1 MNRFLKKRRLNL
13 SDLFS
18 GFAGSS
24 LIALPWIAFL
34 AGLGGSVHCVG
45 MCGGLVSAT
54 SKTRKEIWLY
64 QVGRLLGYSFLG
76 LFGGTLGHI
85 FSQYFNSQVTSLL
98 PAIALGGLFI
108 IWGLKTFRGEAKK
121 IKPNLFSKMRQS
133 IWSKIIPTLPG
144 PGKSFG
150 VGLFSILLPCG
161 FLYSMIIV
169 VTSFHDP
176 IKALIATF
184 FFWVGTL
191 PALTIAP
198 DILVK
203 YLKKFLNSSPKVL
216 GSSFMIIGIVTIA
229 YRISMTYHLHHG
241 GSCH

>member
-1 MNRFLKKRRLNL
+1 M

-18 GFAGSS
+18 GLAGSS

-54 SKTRKEIWLY
+54 SKTRKEIWSY

-76 LFGGTLGHI
+76 LFGGTLGHL
-85 FSQYFNSQVTSLL
+85 FSQFFNSEITNLL
-98 PAIALGGLFI
+98 PAIALGGVFI
-108 IWGLKTFRGEAKK
+108 LWGYKTFKGDSKQVK
-121 IKPNLFSKMRQS
+121 TNFFSKARS
-133 IWSKIIPTLPG
+133 TIWNKIIPTTPG
-144 PGKSFG
+144 NSKSFG

-161 FLYSMIIV
+161 FLYSLIIV

-198 DILVK
+198 ELLISN
-203 YLKKFLNSSPKVL
+203 LKKFLNTSPRFL
-216 GSSFMIIGIVTIA
+216 GACFMLIGVVTIA
-229 YRISMTYHLHHG
+229 YRINTTYHIHLG
-241 GSCH
+241 ASCH

>member
-1 MNRFLKKRRLNL
+1 L

-18 GFAGSS
+18 HFSHSS

-54 SKTRKEIWLY
+54 SKTRKEIWSY
-64 QVGRLLGYSFLG
+64 QLGRLLGYSLLG
-76 LFGGTLGHI
+76 LFGGTLGHL
-85 FSQYFNSQVTSLL
+85 FSRYINNHITNLL
-98 PAIALGGLFI
+98 PAITLGGLFI
-108 IWGLKTFRGEAKK
+108 IWGLKTFNGQKK
-121 IKPNLFSKMRQS
+121 ISKPNIFSKLRS
-133 IWSKIIPTLPG
+133 NIWSTLIPTLPG

-198 DILVK
+198 ELLVN
-203 YLKKFLNSSPKVL
+203 YLKKFLNSSPKIL
-216 GSSFMIIGIVTIA
+216 GSSFMIIGILTIA
-229 YRISMTYHLHHG
+229 YRINMSYQTHLG
-241 GSCH
+241 ASCH